1 MEKLAGY
8 IVRLRY
14 LIIAAVLIITVFL
27 GYFLKDIKVN
37 ADVLGY
43 LPEDDRTATLF
54 KEIGRQYGGND
65 LIIIGIEGND
75 VFSYEMLQLVRQ
87 VTDSMRTV
95 PGISYVTS
103 LTNVIDITSS
113 EYGIEIGRLVDEY
126 EIPADPAELDR
137 IRTYA
142 LSKSMYRG
150 NLVSA
155 DCTSTLVVG
164 KVMSGANRTEAVEDI
179 QKKLKSLEFDGMF
192 YFGGMPVT
200 LLELNNVILRDIT
213 FIAPVAFLLIC
224 LVLFFGFR
232 NVRGVILPMISVII
246 AIVWTLGLMSLL
258 KFELTMLTNVIP
270 VVLIAVGSAYA
281 IHVVNRFNEEL
292 TNNPREAL
300 IKALAYI
307 IVPVFLA
314 SITTMIGFLSFI
326 AGAYFTMI
334 KEFGI
339 FTAIGILFSFF
350 LAVAFIPALLAVIG
364 PVSSQKSNKQ
374 KDNLFLLKLT
384 QSLNH
389 LVVNHHKTLMW
400 GWYLIILISLWGI
413 SLIERRVD
421 LVDYF
426 RKENIVQQSEKLL
439 KEKFNGSMP
448 LYVNIKGNVQSPEG
462 LRLMKETQAFMEQFD
477 YIPYSQSVADLIE
490 QMNEAMGEGAV
501 IPDEQDKIVQLWFLL
516 DGQEIMEQLVNYDLT
531 EGLIQGYVA
540 TTDLEVLREIEINF
554 EEFTKTHSGP
564 GFQLEVTGIPIMFKK
579 LDDSIIKSQFY
590 SLIIAVLLVIAIIS
604 LLQRSFFKGLIT
616 IIPVFVTLIVLF
628 GTMGLT
634 GIPLDIATVL
644 TGSVSIGIGIDYA
657 IHFMS
662 HFGRAFQSGKT
673 VRESISDT
681 IQISGRAIVINM
693 LSVSIGFAVL
703 LFSNLVPLQR
713 FGFLIAVTMIVS
725 SLAALTLLPVAL
737 LLSGER
743 LKKIFQIT
751 ENLKT
756 NLNNH
761 THKSI
766 NSEK

>member
-1 MEKLAGY
+1 MEKLAAL
-8 IVRLRY
+8 IIRLRY
-14 LIIAAVLIITVFL
+14 LIIVSVLLVTAFF
-27 GYFLKDIKVN
+27 GYFIKDLKVN

-54 KEIGRQYGGND
+54 KEIGKVYGGND
-65 LIIIGIEGND
+65 LVIVGIEGKD
-75 VFSYEMLQLVRQ
+75 VFTYEMLNLVNQ

-95 PGISYVTS
+95 AGISYVTS

-113 EYGIEIGRLVDEY
+113 EYGIEIGRLVDAFD
-126 EIPADPAELDR
+126 IPDDTAELER

-142 LSKSMYRG
+142 LSKKMYRS

-155 DCTSTLVVG
+155 DGTSTLVIG

-179 QKKLKSLEFDGMF
+179 QQKLKDIEFEGKF

-232 NVRGVILPMISVII
+232 NARGVILPMISVVI

-270 VVLIAVGSAYA
+270 VVLIAVGSAYV

-292 TNNPREAL
+292 TNKPREAL
-300 IKALAYI
+300 KKALAYI

-339 FTAIGILFSFF
+339 FTAVGILFSFF
-350 LAVAFIPALLAVIG
+350 LAVAFIPALLAIIG
-364 PVSSQKSNKQ
+364 PVSSQESKKQ
-374 KDNLFLLKLT
+374 KDNFLLLKFT

-389 LVVNHHKTLMW
+389 LVANHHKPLMW
-400 GWYLIILISLWGI
+400 GWYLVILVSLWGI

-448 LYVNIKGNVQSPEG
+448 LYVTIKGDVQSPEG
-462 LRLMKETQAFMEQFD
+462 LRLMKETQAFMEQFE
-477 YIPYSQSVADLIE
+477 YIPFSQSVADLIE
-490 QMNEAMGEGAV
+490 QMNEVMGEGAV

-554 EEFTKTHSGP
+554 EEFTRTHSGSD
-564 GFQLEVTGIPIMFKK
+564 FQLEVTGIPIMFKK
-579 LDDSIIKSQFY
+579 LDDSIIKSQIY
-590 SLIIAVLLVIAIIS
+590 SLIIAMLLVIAIIS
-604 LLQRSFFKGLIT
+604 ILQRSFIKGLIT

-628 GTMGLT
+628 GMMGLT

-644 TGSVSIGIGIDYA
+644 TGSVTIGIGIDYA

-662 HFGRAFQSGKT
+662 HFGRAFQSGRK
-673 VRESISDT
+673 VRESIAET

-693 LSVSIGFAVL
+693 LSVTIGFAVL

-737 LLSGER
+737 MLSGER
-743 LKKIFQIT
+743 LKKIFQIA
-751 ENLKT
+751 ENLK
-756 NLNNH
+756 NHRNNH
-761 THKSI
+761 KQKSI

>member
-1 MEKLAGY
+1 MEKLAAL
-8 IVRLRY
+8 IIRLRY
-14 LIIAAVLIITVFL
+14 LIIVSVLLATAFF
-27 GYFLKDIKVN
+27 GYFIKDLKVN

-54 KEIGRQYGGND
+54 KEIGKVYGGND
-65 LIIIGIEGND
+65 LVIVGIEGKD
-75 VFSYEMLQLVRQ
+75 VFTYEMLNLVNQ

-95 PGISYVTS
+95 AGISYVTS

-113 EYGIEIGRLVDEY
+113 EYGIEIGRLVDAFD
-126 EIPADPAELDR
+126 IPDDTAELER

-142 LSKSMYRG
+142 LSKKMYRS

-155 DCTSTLVVG
+155 DGTSTLVIG

-179 QKKLKSLEFDGMF
+179 QQKLKDIEFEGKF

-232 NVRGVILPMISVII
+232 NARGVILPMISVVI

-270 VVLIAVGSAYA
+270 VVLIAVGSAYV

-292 TNNPREAL
+292 TNKPREAL
-300 IKALAYI
+300 KKALAYI

-339 FTAIGILFSFF
+339 FTAVGILFSFF
-350 LAVAFIPALLAVIG
+350 LAVAFIPALLAIIG
-364 PVSSQKSNKQ
+364 PVSSQESKKQ
-374 KDNLFLLKLT
+374 KDNFLLLKFT

-389 LVVNHHKTLMW
+389 LVANHHKPLMW
-400 GWYLIILISLWGI
+400 GWYLVILVSLWGI

-448 LYVNIKGNVQSPEG
+448 LYVTIKGDVQSPEG
-462 LRLMKETQAFMEQFD
+462 LRLMKETQAFMEQFE
-477 YIPYSQSVADLIE
+477 YIPFSQSVADLIE
-490 QMNEAMGEGAV
+490 QMNEVMGEGAV

-516 DGQEIMEQLVNYDLT
+516 DGQEIMEQVVNYDLT

-554 EEFTKTHSGP
+554 EEFTRTHSGSD
-564 GFQLEVTGIPIMFKK
+564 FQLEVTGIPIMFKK
-579 LDDSIIKSQFY
+579 LDDSIIKSQIY
-590 SLIIAVLLVIAIIS
+590 SLIIAMLLVIAIIS
-604 LLQRSFFKGLIT
+604 ILQRSFIKGLIT

-628 GTMGLT
+628 GMMGLT

-644 TGSVSIGIGIDYA
+644 TGSVTIGIGIDYA
-657 IHFMS
+657 IHF
-662 HFGRAFQSGKT
+662 HDAFRKRISVGKSRL
-673 VRESISDT
+673 RESISRNRS
-681 IQISGRAIVINM
+681 ISV
-693 LSVSIGFAVL
+693 
-703 LFSNLVPLQR
+703 
-713 FGFLIAVTMIVS
+713 
-725 SLAALTLLPVAL
+725 
-737 LLSGER
+737 GEPSC
-743 LKKIFQIT
+743 
-751 ENLKT
+751 
-756 NLNNH
+756 H
-761 THKSI
+761 
-766 NSEK
+766 

>member
-1 MEKLAGY
+1 MEKLAAF
-8 IVRLRY
+8 IIRLRY
-14 LIIAAVLIITVFL
+14 LIIVSVMLITAFF
-27 GYFLKDIKVN
+27 GYFIKDLKVN

-54 KEIGRQYGGND
+54 KEIGKVYGGND
-65 LIIIGIEGND
+65 LVIIGIEGKD
-75 VFSYEMLQLVRQ
+75 VFTYEMLNLVNQ

-95 PGISYVTS
+95 AGISYVTS

-113 EYGIEIGRLVDEY
+113 EYGIEIGRLVDAF
-126 EIPADPAELDR
+126 EIPDDPEELDR

-142 LSKSMYRG
+142 LSKKMYRS

-155 DCTSTLVVG
+155 DGTSTLVIG

-179 QKKLKSLEFDGMF
+179 QQKLKDLEFEGKF

-232 NVRGVILPMISVII
+232 NARGVILPMISVVI
-246 AIVWTLGLMSLL
+246 AIIWTLGLMSLL

-270 VVLIAVGSAYA
+270 VVLIAVGSAYV

-339 FTAIGILFSFF
+339 FTAVGILFSFF

-364 PVSSQKSNKQ
+364 PVSSQKSKKQ
-374 KDNLFLLKLT
+374 KDNFLLLKFT

-389 LVVNHHKTLMW
+389 LVANHHKPLMW
-400 GWYLIILISLWGI
+400 GWYLVILVSLWGI

-448 LYVNIKGNVQSPEG
+448 LYVTIKGDVQSPEG
-462 LRLMKETQAFMEQFD
+462 LRLMKETQAFMEQFE
-477 YIPYSQSVADLIE
+477 YIPFSQSVADLIE
-490 QMNEAMGEGAV
+490 QMNEVMGEGAV

-554 EEFTKTHSGP
+554 EAFTRTHSGP
-564 GFQLEVTGIPIMFKK
+564 DFQLEVTGIPIMFKK
-579 LDDSIIKSQFY
+579 LDDSIIKSQVY
-590 SLIIAVLLVIAIIS
+590 SLIIAMLLVIVIIS
-604 LLQRSFFKGLIT
+604 ILQRSFIKGLIT
-616 IIPVFVTLIVLF
+616 VIPVFVTLIVLF
-628 GTMGLT
+628 GMMGLT

-644 TGSVSIGIGIDYA
+644 TGSVTIGIGIDYA

-662 HFGRAFQSGKT
+662 HFGRAFQSGRT
-673 VRESISDT
+673 VRESIAET

-693 LSVSIGFAVL
+693 LSVTIGFAVL

-743 LKKIFQIT
+743 LKKIFQIA
-751 ENLKT
+751 ENLK
-756 NLNNH
+756 NNRNNH
-761 THKSI
+761 KQKSI